1 MRGDRGPCR
10 RQGRG
15 GLRGRTRRA
24 RFDRPLLR
32 FAGIQPGTLAGRA
45 QGACG
50 VAWTRERGRAG
61 RKTSAQA
68 RPRTGGPSQS
78 LAPGHG
84 LALPRRGIAPRDRRG
99 GPNAGR
105 NRRRAWPRPGACWR
119 PRQVRLMAPDS
130 SLMAKARSA
139 LSTVFGF
146 SDFRPGQEDVLAATF
161 AGEDVLAVM
170 PTGSGKSLLFQLP
183 AIVRGGLT
191 LGVSPLIA
199 LMRDQVAQ
207 LREAG
212 VEAASLNS
220 SSDPDERRRVARGL
234 DERSLRLLY
243 VAPERLLRDDTIAAL
258 RRVDV
263 DLLAIDEAHCVSQW
277 GHDFRPE
284 YLRLREIAEALQG
297 VQMIAVTATADK
309 PTRAEIAEKLFV
321 RRPKVFVRSFDRPN
335 LFLAMRPKADAPRQL
350 LDRLDAHRGETGIV
364 YCSSRRRTEELATEF
379 TRAGRRAP
387 PYHAGLDH
395 EVRARNQDAFQRED
409 DCIVCA
415 TVAFGMGID
424 KPDVRFVFHADMPSS
439 IEAYYQ
445 EIGRAGRDGLPA
457 DTFTLY
463 GAGDIELRRRQIL
476 ESAAPEERKRV
487 ETAKLDD
494 LVALCETARCRR
506 QVLLGM
512 FGEESAPCGHC
523 DVCQGAVRLIDGR
536 VEAQKAMSAILRTSG
551 RFFFGHLANIL
562 SGKATETVLRHGH
575 EALKTFGAGKDRA
588 PAEWRGVLRQ
598 LQSGGLIG
606 RDGDDRDRL
615 TLTEEGKRVLRGEAP
630 FALREDVVNPKARR
644 RRVAEAVATGDA
656 DAELLAALKA
666 LRGAIA
672 SAQKQPAYV
681 IFPDRTLIEIAKR
694 RPRSLHE
701 LAGVHGVGAVKLQKY
716 GPAFLAVIREP
727 RHA

>member
-1 MRGDRGPCR
+1 
-10 RQGRG
+10 
-15 GLRGRTRRA
+15 
-24 RFDRPLLR
+24 
-32 FAGIQPGTLAGRA
+32 
-45 QGACG
+45 
-50 VAWTRERGRAG
+50 
-61 RKTSAQA
+61 
-68 RPRTGGPSQS
+68 
-78 LAPGHG
+78 
-84 LALPRRGIAPRDRRG
+84 
-99 GPNAGR
+99 
-105 NRRRAWPRPGACWR
+105 
-119 PRQVRLMAPDS
+119 MAPDS
-130 SLMAKARSA
+130 ALMAKARSA

-161 AGEDVLAVM
+161 AREDVLAIM

-191 LGVSPLIA
+191 LVVSPLIA

-220 SSDPDERRRVARGL
+220 SSDPDERRGIARGL

-243 VAPERLLRDDTIAAL
+243 IAPERLLRDDTIAAL
-258 RRVDV
+258 RKAKVDC
-263 DLLAIDEAHCVSQW
+263 LAIDEAHCVSQW

-284 YLRLREIAEALQG
+284 YLRLREVAEAFQG
-297 VQMIAVTATADK
+297 VQMIAVTATADE
-309 PTRAEIAEKLFV
+309 PTRAEIAERLFV
-321 RRPKVFVRSFDRPN
+321 RRPRVFVRSFDRPN
-335 LFLAMRPKADAPRQL
+335 LFLAMRPKADATRQL
-350 LDRLDAHRGETGIV
+350 IARLDAHKGESGIV
-364 YCSSRRRTEELATEF
+364 YCSSRRRTEELAAEF
-379 TRAGRRAP
+379 TRAGRRAL

-395 EVRARNQDAFQRED
+395 ELRARNQDAFQRED

-506 QVLLGM
+506 QTLLAM

-536 VEAQKAMSAILRTSG
+536 IEAQKAMSAILRTSG

-575 EALKTFGAGKDRA
+575 EGLKTFGAGKDRA

-615 TLTEEGKRVLRGEAP
+615 MLTDEGRRVLRGEAP
-630 FALREDVVNPKARR
+630 FALREDVVNAKSRR
-644 RRVAEAVATGDA
+644 RRVAEAVTAGDA
-656 DAELLAALKA
+656 DADLLAALKA

-672 SAQKQPAYV
+672 TAQKQPAYV
-681 IFPDRTLIEIAKR
+681 IFPDRTLIDMAKR
-694 RPRSLHE
+694 RPRSLDE
-701 LAGVHGVGAVKLQKY
+701 MAGVHGVGAVKLEKY
-716 GPAFLAVIREP
+716 GPAFLALIREP
-727 RHA
+727 RAV